1 MFELGAMILLLI
13 GALAAFGLL
22 IGAVLRFFFVAVM
35 LPFKILG
42 LLAGVAGAV
51 FALPVALMGIGL
63 LAVGAVLLLALL
75 PLLPLLLLGG
85 GIYLIRS

>member
-1 MFELGAMILLLI
+1 MILLLI

-51 FALPVALMGIGL
+51 FALPVALMGIGVL
-63 LAVGAVLLLALL
+63 VLGALFVLALL
-75 PLLPLLLLGG
+75 PLLLPLLVLGG